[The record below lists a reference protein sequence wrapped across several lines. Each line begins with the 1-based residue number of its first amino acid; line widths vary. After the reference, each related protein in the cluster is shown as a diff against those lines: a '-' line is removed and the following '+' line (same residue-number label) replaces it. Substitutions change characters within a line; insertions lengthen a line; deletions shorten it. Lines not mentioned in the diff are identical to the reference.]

1 MRRSRP
7 SHSNAV
13 FVAPRICARRS
24 RGALTSRR
32 NNIASDSA
40 GRRVHSGDSL
50 AETANAD
57 SATFL
62 PDIIEP
68 GLSVLFCGINP
79 GMRAAATGRH
89 FDGRGNRFWRV
100 LHRAGFTPEEF
111 RPENDRELLQHG
123 FGLTTVVSRATARAD
138 ELSGVEIQAAA
149 AQFELKIQRYAPRF
163 VAFLGKMAL
172 AEMSGKRD
180 IQWGLQSSK
189 FGGARVWVLPNPSG
203 LNRAFSLDALV
214 SAYRE
219 LRIAA
224 RRR

>member
-1 MRRSRP
+1 M
-7 SHSNAV
+7 
-13 FVAPRICARRS
+13 
-24 RGALTSRR
+24 
-32 NNIASDSA
+32 
-40 GRRVHSGDSL
+40 HSGDSL
-50 AETANAD
+50 AEIANAD

-79 GMRAAATGRH
+79 GMRAVATGRH

-111 RPENDRELLQHG
+111 HPENDRELLQHG

-138 ELSGVEIQAAA
+138 ELSGAEIQAAA